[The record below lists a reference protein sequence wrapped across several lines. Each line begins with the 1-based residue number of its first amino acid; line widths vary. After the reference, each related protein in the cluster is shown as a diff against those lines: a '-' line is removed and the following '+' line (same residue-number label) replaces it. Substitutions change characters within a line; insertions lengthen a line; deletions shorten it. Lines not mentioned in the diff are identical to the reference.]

1 MRQQI
6 VEIAF
11 SRVYIMSQTKILI
24 RTEKEYLVKLNL
36 MPMIIMT
43 MTTMMMMPYYI
54 FPSISF
60 LKRTNFPSAT

>member
-54 FPSISF
+54 FSSISF